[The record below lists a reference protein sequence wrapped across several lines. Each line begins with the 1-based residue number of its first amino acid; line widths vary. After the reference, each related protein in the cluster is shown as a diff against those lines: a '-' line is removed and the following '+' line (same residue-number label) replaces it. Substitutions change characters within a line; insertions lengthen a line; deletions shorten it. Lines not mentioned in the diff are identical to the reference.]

1 MALNDNY
8 APLRYVVTDNQSR
21 YPITWVF
28 STAATIVVKLA
39 DAEDMVNSIPL
50 KLGNDYDIEH
60 TNTGGTL
67 VLLRVNEFKGKY
79 MVIIRNE
86 PYIQPM
92 SMNNTTML
100 DLDALEKL
108 EDHVVMLTQQNR
120 DGIQRS
126 LKIPE
131 GSNTNPDV
139 LLDKVL
145 QAEGFAD
152 KAQQSADKAQQSADR
167 AQQSADKAEAIVGS
181 SAIIATGSTAL
192 RSISDRFADIVNIKD
207 FGAKGDAYVTT
218 QTIIQIKPKPLV
230 IVVAGQSN
238 AVGAS
243 GTTSDKYSP
252 VGFYWNGST
261 NRWLSPITDPVW
273 PSTSGGFVP
282 ALAAYV
288 TEHTGRPVYV
298 INVAVGATNC
308 ANQNIVTN
316 GSWGSAG
323 TLRSRASN
331 MISTALASLN
341 VEYDILGTVWLQ
353 GETDATEMYLGREQL
368 EDYTSSIADL
378 LAWAV
383 NSIGGKIF
391 VAPISYMKNSADSEV
406 DAVNAALTAAVNA
419 NPSAIM
425 STTITKNFRELD
437 YLVDTYHY
445 TQKAYDLLGGAFGA
459 SVIPYI
465 DPNATITITYNE
477 NTPVGTDDTGAFNTW
492 QKALESKGIGY
503 IPSGAYLV
511 DGEIAYFKSGCFG
524 NGIDHVMDA
533 SVYQGDG
540 TSGMRESAF
549 ANHMGTIGPVIQ
561 HYRTFQG
568 KESWSPLV
576 DLSFESYSDGYFDWT
591 EYGSGAQGIQV
602 RGSAKG
608 MGNSHPVCIRGFMQ
622 SKLNGDG
629 DAVAIW
635 GRCQKEDPA
644 DGLNNSDTCAIHSAV
659 YNESRGNGLI
669 MASEHWA
676 MVGKG
681 NGGTEQTNGT
691 PAGATVCQH
700 VKAFSKA
707 GMAHAGILIAGGT
720 ATYPYGMWNAIQI
733 SRGAFMR
740 NGSMAGI
747 PGTTAFKCDS
757 WFQDLGYPDIGWH
770 VGYCPNHIKT
780 TGAYSFNITGDS
792 LRIKNNTDSGNAL
805 IVVNKASGEGTA
817 SVVLQVDSISQ
828 NDIYVLKGNPNTF
841 YRALQSASSHHLF
854 FCTDASGT
862 LLNALSVGTTA
873 VNPGTDGTIASGWSN
888 KRWSHVYASTGTIE
902 TSDERLKE
910 AIKPIDEAVFKAWGK
925 VEFKQ
930 FLFKDA
936 VAEKGSAARIH
947 IGLIAQQVI
956 AAFASEG
963 LDAMRYGIVCYDKWD
978 AQEAVTER
986 FKVVTKEET
995 HNEDGS
1001 IKEPEEFHYE
1011 ERVLTPAK
1019 EAGDCYSIRYEE
1031 ALALECAYQRWVLNK
1046 HSNTL
1051 EYLKN
1056 NIAFKM

>member
-1 MALNDNY
+1 MITRKQTVKKYTVTAGVLEYGVPFPIYEQNDVLVIWSVDHEGRKEHTLSQGPDYSVRINS
-8 APLRYVVTDNQSR
+8 AGNGGVVTLVSGRVPVGAMLAVISNIPETQELDLYHTAEVDTESLEDELDRQVQMIQQLSDTLSR
-21 YPITWVF
+21 CIKVGVTSGMTPEQLLEAIF
-28 STAATIVVKLA
+28 HARDQILA
-39 DAEDMVNSIPL
+39 GLIFA
-50 KLGNDYDIEH
+50 G
-60 TNTGGTL
+60 
-67 VLLRVNEFKGKY
+67 
-79 MVIIRNE
+79 
-86 PYIQPM
+86 
-92 SMNNTTML
+92 NTTGATM
-100 DLDALEKL
+100 
-108 EDHVVMLTQQNR
+108 VVA
-120 DGIQRS
+120 DGTTT
-126 LKIPE
+126 P
-131 GSNTNPDV
+131 
-139 LLDKVL
+139 
-145 QAEGFAD
+145 
-152 KAQQSADKAQQSADR
+152 
-167 AQQSADKAEAIVGS
+167 
-181 SAIIATGSTAL
+181 

-218 QTIIQIKPKPLV
+218 QTIIQTKPKPLV

-238 AVGAS
+238 AVGVS
-243 GTTSDKYSP
+243 GATSDKYSP

-308 ANQNIVTN
+308 ANQNIVRN

-323 TLRSRASN
+323 TLRTRALN
-331 MISTALASLN
+331 MILTALAALN

-419 NPSAIM
+419 NPRAIM

-524 NGIDHVMDA
+524 NGVDHVMDA

-540 TSGMRESAF
+540 SSGMRESAF

-568 KESWSPLV
+568 KDSWSPLV

-635 GRCQKEDPA
+635 GRCQKEDPD
-644 DGLNNSDTCAIHSAV
+644 DGINNSDTCAIHSAV
-659 YNESRGNGLI
+659 YNESRGNGLL

-691 PAGATVCQH
+691 PAGATICQH
-700 VKAFSKA
+700 VKAFSKV
-707 GMAHAGILIAGGT
+707 GMAHAGILIAGGM
-720 ATYPYGMWNAIQI
+720 ANYPYGMWNAIQI

-740 NGSMAGI
+740 NGSMDGI

-780 TGAYSFNITGDS
+780 TGAYPFNITGDS
-792 LRIKNNTDSGNAL
+792 LRIKNNTDAGNAL
-805 IVVNKASGEGTA
+805 FVVNKVSGEGTA
-817 SVVLQVDSISQ
+817 SVVLQVDSVSQ

-841 YRALQSASSHHLF
+841 YRALQSVSSHHLF

-862 LLNALSVGTTA
+862 LSNALSVGTTA

-888 KRWSHVYASTGTIE
+888 KRWSQVYASTGTIE

-910 AIKPIDEAVFKAWGK
+910 DIKPIDESVFKAWGK
-925 VEFKQ
+925 VEFRQ

-956 AAFASEG
+956 GAFASEG

-978 AQEAVTER
+978 AQEAVIER
-986 FKVVTKEET
+986 FKVVTREET

-1001 IKEPEEFHYE
+1001 VKEPEEFHYE

-1031 ALALECAYQRWVLNK
+1031 ALALECAYQRWLGERRDARI
-1046 HSNTL
+1046 SAL
-1051 EYLKN
+1051 ELRDGV
-1056 NIAFKM
+1056 A